1 MCAYIYCYMARA
13 GAVCWDI
20 TNSPIIIFVKG
31 KEEDESAKD
40 SFPGRQKLQN
50 LLPVCP
56 RSIHQGITQTLTAN
70 RVHANNNQRLYKIQ
84 NTKYKIQKRDL
95 LTIPLSC
102 QMYDGNSLV
111 VYRNRRLYV
120 ALSLTVYCHIL
131 IDIIAVFLNL
141 TRATSQLKAVLKFL
155 EENAKK
161 SGKWAQV

>member
-1 MCAYIYCYMARA
+1 M
-13 GAVCWDI
+13 
-20 TNSPIIIFVKG
+20 
-31 KEEDESAKD
+31 
-40 SFPGRQKLQN
+40 QN

-84 NTKYKIQKRDL
+84 KKDL

-102 QMYDGNSLV
+102 QIYDSYNI
-111 VYRNRRLYV
+111 VYRNHRIYV
-120 ALSLTVYCHIL
+120 ALGSLTVYCHIL